1 MEAIWPGSGS
11 NVINNT
17 PFGLYDNDVEF
28 QTDAPKFASWCAKR
42 LGYPIM
48 SIEMQDQQFYACFE
62 EAISEYSSQVNSF
75 NIRENLIHLQGQ
87 PTGSENSVT
96 HQRVT
101 SNFGRSIQLSE
112 QYGTEAGVGGSVKL
126 KSGSISVNSGS
137 QVYDLQTLWGSVS
150 ESGKRMEIRK
160 VFYDASPAVVRY
172 FDPYAG
178 TGAGSYNM
186 LDSFGWGS
194 MTPAVQFMMMPIYA
208 DLLRVQAIEFNDQV
222 RKSGHSFQLLDNQIR
237 IFPKPTENY
246 KLHFNYFLKEDK
258 DTPFQDSSGGG
269 IGTVSDSS
277 NIPYQNMEYVNIN
290 DVGKNW
296 IRKYGLALCK
306 ELLGIIRSKYGSVPI
321 PNAEVNLDGETLRSE
336 GTAEKEGLIT
346 QLREDLEA
354 ASRKNMMEADSEE
367 ANRLQEKL
375 NKVPLPIFVG

>member
-28 QTDAPKFASWCAKR
+28 HTDAPKFASWCAKR

-150 ESGKRMEIRK
+150 ERGKRMEIR
-160 VFYDASPAVVRY
+160 
-172 FDPYAG
+172 
-178 TGAGSYNM
+178 
-186 LDSFGWGS
+186 
-194 MTPAVQFMMMPIYA
+194 
-208 DLLRVQAIEFNDQV
+208 
-222 RKSGHSFQLLDNQIR
+222 
-237 IFPKPTENY
+237 
-246 KLHFNYFLKEDK
+246 
-258 DTPFQDSSGGG
+258 
-269 IGTVSDSS
+269 
-277 NIPYQNMEYVNIN
+277 
-290 DVGKNW
+290 
-296 IRKYGLALCK
+296 
-306 ELLGIIRSKYGSVPI
+306 
-321 PNAEVNLDGETLRSE
+321 
-336 GTAEKEGLIT
+336 
-346 QLREDLEA
+346 
-354 ASRKNMMEADSEE
+354 
-367 ANRLQEKL
+367 
-375 NKVPLPIFVG
+375 

>member
-1 MEAIWPGSGS
+1 MATKVTWPGSASFFPGD
-11 NVINNT
+11 T
-17 PFGLYDNDVEF
+17 PFGIYDS
-28 QTDAPKFASWCAKR
+28 DALFVADAENTAEWCAKR

-160 VFYDASPAVVRY
+160 VFYDASPAVVR
-172 FDPYAG
+172 
-178 TGAGSYNM
+178 
-186 LDSFGWGS
+186 
-194 MTPAVQFMMMPIYA
+194 
-208 DLLRVQAIEFNDQV
+208 
-222 RKSGHSFQLLDNQIR
+222 
-237 IFPKPTENY
+237 
-246 KLHFNYFLKEDK
+246 
-258 DTPFQDSSGGG
+258 
-269 IGTVSDSS
+269 
-277 NIPYQNMEYVNIN
+277 
-290 DVGKNW
+290 
-296 IRKYGLALCK
+296 
-306 ELLGIIRSKYGSVPI
+306 
-321 PNAEVNLDGETLRSE
+321 
-336 GTAEKEGLIT
+336 
-346 QLREDLEA
+346 
-354 ASRKNMMEADSEE
+354 
-367 ANRLQEKL
+367 
-375 NKVPLPIFVG
+375 